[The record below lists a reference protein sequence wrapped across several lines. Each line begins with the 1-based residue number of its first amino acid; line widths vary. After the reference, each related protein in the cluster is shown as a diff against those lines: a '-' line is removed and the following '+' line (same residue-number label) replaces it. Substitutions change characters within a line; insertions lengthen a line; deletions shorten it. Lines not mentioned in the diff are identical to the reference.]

1 MPCPS
6 CNVPDAGKDPLPPK
20 GFRRDADKKGWR
32 H

>member
-6 CNVPDAGKDPLPPK
+6 CNVPDAGRDPLPK
-20 GFRRDADKKGWR
+20 GFRRDTDKKGWR